1 MRFNREL
8 PLKSKI
14 CVVNLMH
21 ILSTKKTHEFQTIQ
35 ISPKWRLFRMKHSL
49 KWTWGMLICI
59 LKSKWYRNNMKQ
71 FFHSNNYRGF
81 ITWRI
86 FNSRIVSSSIVLTF
100 QNLLCKW
107 SSRFF
112 FNFLCDCADSFF
124 SVSFHFFKMLIQ
136 LLITDSPKIFH
147 IVFKHSCDIKRII
160 YMLLIIICYVRVSPV
175 NLNMRRIRWR
185 SDWARNYSV

>member
-86 FNSRIVSSSIVLTF
+86 FNSRKVSSSIVLTF

-112 FNFLCDCADSFF
+112 LTSCVIAQTRFF
-124 SVSFHFFKMLIQ
+124 
-136 LLITDSPKIFH
+136 P
-147 IVFKHSCDIKRII
+147 
-160 YMLLIIICYVRVSPV
+160 YLIIFLKGWY
-175 NLNMRRIRWR
+175 
-185 SDWARNYSV
+185 NYWLQIPQKYFISFLSIHVILKELFTCF